1 MEFCTPAWL
10 DDTIV
15 VTRGDRKDHEKKLF
29 DVLKKLENAGFK
41 ANEKKSELFQNKIEW
56 LGHEIDED
64 GIKPNKEK
72 FKTILDLKH
81 PENPKQLKSFLG
93 AIQYLAK
100 FLPRLSERSDK
111 LRKLLKKNTEWKWE
125 TEQQND
131 FEMIKKML
139 TEEPALAHYAK
150 DKDNIVTTDANKSG
164 LGITL
169 WQKQVDGELK
179 LIAFGSRLLNDSEK
193 NYSIGELELLAVV
206 WGLEKFRFCLYGK
219 KVFLYTDHQALEPLI
234 KRNRCNKQYSARL
247 TRWLDRLAH
256 FDISVQHIAGSNL
269 KFTDFLSRNP
279 VEGATTKNMYDEQ
292 YVINILT
299 EQAELNSKNGRIFT
313 NQSKQ
318 TPNNK
323 TMRQHELNNQSE
335 ANRTFEKKRHVNK
348 INEQAE
354 TSPNNNAIKFKPQNE
369 LPIRNLQTLQ
379 TSSAE
384 EMDRD
389 YFHWRATA
397 EIMEIFRR
405 REKSPETKRLVE
417 TRLETAGPGMRR
429 RRYDQNAQRTIWVP
443 SRPNK
448 RSREEVAEID
458 GELIQR
464 ANRLGG
470 GYQPMQVAEQVPNES
485 QAEEQP
491 MEDRTNDSE
500 SEGVSQVIRGDNL
513 PIVDLKNYNTDG
525 KEAHYKQINQI
536 IGSITEGK
544 KLAEETIKK
553 AEMDFMKD
561 LKSLIAKSATD
572 AELNGIKMALNR
584 ANRIIGPENYR
595 SYFGNI
601 SSKWGLHFLNDRI
614 IVPTEL
620 RKKLLDTLHF
630 GHAGTTKMTAEG
642 KIFWWP
648 NINKDIEDK
657 VKSCIACMS
666 SGKNLKY
673 QLPKNGSGNL
683 KTLTEPGQEI
693 QIDFTGK
700 LHNKK
705 LNGENQLLI
714 AVDRF
719 SKWPTVKICKTSES
733 KEVINFLKQN
743 FNLYRLPEKNQIG
756 QWRSVYFKRLY

>member
-1 MEFCTPAWL
+1 M
-10 DDTIV
+10 
-15 VTRGDRKDHEKKLF
+15 
-29 DVLKKLENAGFK
+29 
-41 ANEKKSELFQNKIEW
+41 
-56 LGHEIDED
+56 
-64 GIKPNKEK
+64 
-72 FKTILDLKH
+72 DLKH

-100 FLPRLSERSDK
+100 FLPRLSERTDK

-125 TEQQND
+125 TEQQKD

-150 DKDNIVTTDANKSG
+150 DKDNIVTTDASKTG

-169 WQKQVDGELK
+169 WQKQADGEVK
-179 LIAFGSRLLNDSEK
+179 PIAFDSRFLNDSEK
-193 NYSIGELELLAVV
+193 NYSIGELDLLAVV
-206 WGLEKFRFCLYGK
+206 WGLEKFRFYLYEK

-269 KFTDFLSRNP
+269 KSTDFLSRNP
-279 VEGATTKNMYDEQ
+279 VEDATTENMYDEQ
-292 YVINILT
+292 YVTNILT
-299 EQAELNSKNGRIFT
+299 EQAELNSKYGRFFT
-313 NQSKQ
+313 NQSQQ

-323 TMRQHELNNQSE
+323 TMRERKLNNQSE

-348 INEQAE
+348 LNEQAE
-354 TSPNNNAIKFKPQNE
+354 TSPNNNAIKFKPQKEE
-369 LPIRNLQTLQ
+369 LPIRNFQTLQ
-379 TSSAE
+379 TPPAE

-389 YFHWRATA
+389 YFHWGATA
-397 EIMEIFRR
+397 EIMEIIRR
-405 REKSPETKRLVE
+405 REKSPETRRLVE
-417 TRLETAGPGMRR
+417 RRLEMARPGMMR

-448 RSREEVAEID
+448 RSREEIAEID

-470 GYQPMQVAEQVPNES
+470 GYQPMQVEEQIPNEI

-491 MEDRTNDSE
+491 TEDRTNDSE
-500 SEGVSQVIRGDNL
+500 SEGESQVIRGDNL
-513 PIVDLKNYNTDG
+513 PIVDLKNYNTEG
-525 KEAHYKQINQI
+525 KEAHYVQINQI
-536 IGSITEGK
+536 IGAITEGK

-553 AEMDFMKD
+553 AEMDFMMD

-572 AELNGIKMALNR
+572 AKLNRIKLALNR
-584 ANRIIGPENYR
+584 EDHSMAPENYR
-595 SYFGNI
+595 QYFENI
-601 SSKWGLHFLNDRI
+601 SSKWGLYFLNDRI

-630 GHAGTTKMTAEG
+630 GHAGTTKMTTEA

-657 VKSCIACMS
+657 VKFCISCMS

-673 QLPKNGSGNL
+673 QIPKNESEKL

-705 LNGENQLLI
+705 IE
-714 AVDRF
+714 RRE
-719 SKWPTVKICKTSES
+719 PT
-733 KEVINFLKQN
+733 
-743 FNLYRLPEKNQIG
+743 FNCGRQI
-756 QWRSVYFKRLY
+756 